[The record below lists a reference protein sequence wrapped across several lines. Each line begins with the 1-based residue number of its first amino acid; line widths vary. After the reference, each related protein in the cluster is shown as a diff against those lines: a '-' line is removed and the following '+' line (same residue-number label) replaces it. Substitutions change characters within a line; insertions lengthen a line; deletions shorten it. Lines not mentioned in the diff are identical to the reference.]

1 LHRYNTDSGLDMV
14 EAKVNGVAVGF
25 DWTLSNADVVEIITQ
40 EYSGL
45 KFESAGEAT
54 ASVGLCKLNP
64 V

>member
-1 LHRYNTDSGLDMV
+1 M
-14 EAKVNGVAVGF
+14 NGVAVGF